1 MNEIALLLFVIA
13 IGVFGQTVS
22 VIVKFPEGHC
32 PKIKLPEKKKQVRK
46 KNRNLFL
53 ILSLSLQSFISMK
66 VVKLLLA
73 TNNAKKVE
81 EIRKILPSCFE
92 LLTLKDI
99 DFSLEIP
106 ETTNTIVGNSCQK
119 AWFVFS
125 RTGLNCLSDDSGLEI
140 KALSG
145 RPGVDSAHYA
155 GMPPD
160 NVKNIDLVLKEMEGL
175 KERGARFVTVMTLIL
190 DGNEHQFE
198 GEISGS
204 ITTSPIGANGFG
216 YDPIFVPAGFEI
228 TFAQMEA
235 VDKNMISHRA
245 EALEKLKNFF
255 ASKA

>member
-1 MNEIALLLFVIA
+1 
-13 IGVFGQTVS
+13 
-22 VIVKFPEGHC
+22 
-32 PKIKLPEKKKQVRK
+32 
-46 KNRNLFL
+46 
-53 ILSLSLQSFISMK
+53 MK

-81 EIRKILPSCFE
+81 EIRKILPSGFE

-99 DFSLEIP
+99 GFSEVIP
-106 ETTNTIVGNSCQK
+106 ETTNTIVGNSSQK
-119 AWFVFS
+119 AWFVFN

-140 KALSG
+140 NALGG

-160 NVKNIDLVLKEMEGL
+160 NVKNIDLVLKEMGEL
-175 KERGARFVTVMTLIL
+175 QERGARFVTVMTLIL

-198 GEISGS
+198 GEISGA
-204 ITTSPIGANGFG
+204 ITRSPIGTNGFG
-216 YDPIFVPAGFEI
+216 YDPIFVPAGFET

-245 EALEKLKNFF
+245 KALEKLNEFF